1 MLAIVGAILLGAAV
15 FYIAYVTQISSAT
28 SQAEDRLGT
37 DFGSTNSTFNPP
49 LYIKLTKHLLK
60 GSYLKLA
67 TGFWKPEKI
76 ARWKKTLIS
85 AGIGRNVEP
94 EQFVASKFW
103 LAVQVGI
110 VAFLAFLFADSP
122 PPPWLPPTITL
133 VAFFYPNLTL
143 DGMIKNRQS
152 EIRLA
157 MPYVV
162 DLLTLSTEAGLDF
175 MGSIQKVVDRS
186 PPSPL
191 IEELSVV
198 LKDIQLGKTR
208 AEALRDLAERCQ
220 MSEMTSFVAVLV
232 SSDQMGASI
241 GTVLRA
247 QSDSMRTERLVK
259 AEKLGAQ
266 ASQKILLPLVFFIL
280 PAVFLMIFGPI
291 ILQFLG
297 VK

>member
-103 LAVQVGI
+103 LAVFCSPIRHHRRG
-110 VAFLAFLFADSP
+110 FLRRSRWSRF
-122 PPPWLPPTITL
+122 
-133 VAFFYPNLTL
+133 
-143 DGMIKNRQS
+143 
-152 EIRLA
+152 
-157 MPYVV
+157 
-162 DLLTLSTEAGLDF
+162 
-175 MGSIQKVVDRS
+175 SIQ
-186 PPSPL
+186 
-191 IEELSVV
+191 
-198 LKDIQLGKTR
+198 
-208 AEALRDLAERCQ
+208 
-220 MSEMTSFVAVLV
+220 TSH
-232 SSDQMGASI
+232 
-241 GTVLRA
+241 
-247 QSDSMRTERLVK
+247 SME
-259 AEKLGAQ
+259 
-266 ASQKILLPLVFFIL
+266 
-280 PAVFLMIFGPI
+280 
-291 ILQFLG
+291 
-297 VK
+297 